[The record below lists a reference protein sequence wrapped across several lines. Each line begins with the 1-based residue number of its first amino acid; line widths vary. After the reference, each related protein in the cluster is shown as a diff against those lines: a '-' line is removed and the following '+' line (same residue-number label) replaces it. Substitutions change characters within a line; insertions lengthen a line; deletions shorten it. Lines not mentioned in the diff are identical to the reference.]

1 MVKTLP
7 SSAVGAGSIP
17 HDSGT
22 KKQKQEKQ
30 SDKKLNKDF
39 KMVHIFLKKVFKKSC
54 YLILFSPI
62 FGCFRHEGKFSFYFS
77 ILA

>member
-30 SDKKLNKDF
+30 YDKKLNKDF
-39 KMVHIFLKKVFKKSC
+39 KMVHIFFLKS
-54 YLILFSPI
+54 L
-62 FGCFRHEGKFSFYFS
+62 
-77 ILA
+77 